1 MNDEVYF
8 CHVEKHRNSPH
19 LVDFTIL
26 DGRILTYPKY
36 PKQEVYIYL
45 QYLEKNMGDEVVLLP
60 ADKHESFLQDD
71 AVILDWCNQA
81 CPKYSK

>member
-1 MNDEVYF
+1 MPEV
-8 CHVEKHRNSPH
+8 
-19 LVDFTIL
+19 
-26 DGRILTYPKY
+26 PKARSLH
-36 PKQEVYIYL
+36 IFAISR
-45 QYLEKNMGDEVVLLP
+45 KNMEDEVVLLP